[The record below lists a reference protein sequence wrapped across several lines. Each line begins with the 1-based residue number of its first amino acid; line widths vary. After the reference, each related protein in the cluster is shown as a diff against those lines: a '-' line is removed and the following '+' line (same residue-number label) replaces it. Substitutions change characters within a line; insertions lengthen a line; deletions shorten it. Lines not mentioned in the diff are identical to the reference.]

1 LKVLVKLRVNGEI
14 HEVAVSPHNTL
25 LEVLRNDLELTGT
38 KAGCELG
45 SCGACTVLVNG
56 EPFLSCITL
65 ALDVAGREITTIE
78 GLNRNG
84 DLHPLQKEFIEAG
97 AVQCGFCTPGMI
109 LTAKAIL
116 DQKPA
121 PTEEGVRKGMAGNLC
136 RCTGYKKIVS
146 AIMTTAQKQG
156 EF

>member
-1 LKVLVKLRVNGEI
+1 MNGES

-25 LEVLRNDLELTGT
+25 LEVLRNELELTGT

-65 ALDVAGREITTIE
+65 ALDVGGREITTIE

>member
-1 LKVLVKLRVNGEI
+1 MNGES

-25 LEVLRNDLELTGT
+25 LEVLRNELELTGT

-65 ALDVAGREITTIE
+65 ALDVGGREITTIE

-146 AIMTTAQKQG
+146 ATMTTAQKQG